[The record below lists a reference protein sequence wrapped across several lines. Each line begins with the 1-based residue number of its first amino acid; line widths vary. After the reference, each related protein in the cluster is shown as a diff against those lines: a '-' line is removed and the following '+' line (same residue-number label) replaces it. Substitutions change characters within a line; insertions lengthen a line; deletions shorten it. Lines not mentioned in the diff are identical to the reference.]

1 VKGKRQSTVE
11 PVFGTL
17 TQLMGLRKVNTIGLK
32 QANKCMQLSAI
43 AYNLKKYLKFTKK
56 RVKSGA
62 GMLDLFLKFIM
73 TLNQEYKSILKR
85 LHSANLQTI

>member
-1 VKGKRQSTVE
+1 MKGKRQSTVE

-17 TQLMGLRKVNTIGLK
+17 TQFMGLGKVNTIGLK

-43 AYNLKKYLKFTKK
+43 AYNLKKYLKFTQK

-62 GMLDLFLKFIM
+62 GMLDLLFVLKNRP
-73 TLNQEYKSILKR
+73 TAVDKSVLTGM
-85 LHSANLQTI
+85 NLV